1 MKNIILSTCLIF
13 FTTEILTAQEND
25 SPEMLT
31 WVQDMSGKIEKRL
44 QGALAIQEWG
54 QLLIVLME
62 VKSDF
67 ETIGLTGI
75 QCPGVRVA
83 AEEGRA
89 YANWLNH
96 EKDKGLTACVI
107 RAQEARKSAARMADA
122 ALRCQ
127 KSMAEDTTKKG
138 RMLTPV
144 LVITEEV
151 SVIEQTLHEALTA
164 PNTHLR
170 LLKLEIAYQLFN
182 DADRLTR
189 SLVKCED
196 AHYDASDGAHA
207 CLLALTAAEQ
217 AAMTGHIQEAMAAA
231 KKLNI
236 HVLKCR

>member
-1 MKNIILSTCLIF
+1 MKNIILSICLIL
-13 FTTEILTAQEND
+13 FTAGLLPAQEND

-31 WVQDMSGKIEKRL
+31 WVRDMSAKMEKRL
-44 QGALAIQEWG
+44 QDAVTMQEWG

-62 VKSDF
+62 IKSDF

-96 EKDKGLTACVI
+96 EKDKGLTACVM
-107 RAQEARKSAARMADA
+107 RAQEARKSAARMAA
-122 ALRCQ
+122 SALRCQ
-127 KSMAEDTTKKG
+127 ESMAKDTTQKG

-144 LVITEEV
+144 VVIREEV
-151 SVIEQTLHEALTA
+151 SVIQQILNEALTA
-164 PNTHLR
+164 PNTHIK

-189 SLVKCED
+189 NLVKCED
-196 AHYDASDGAHA
+196 AHYDAADGAHA
-207 CLLALTAAEQ
+207 CLLALTASEQ
-217 AAMTGHIQEAMAAA
+217 GSMTGHIQEAMAAA
-231 KKLNI
+231 KKL
-236 HVLKCR
+236 HAYAVKCQ